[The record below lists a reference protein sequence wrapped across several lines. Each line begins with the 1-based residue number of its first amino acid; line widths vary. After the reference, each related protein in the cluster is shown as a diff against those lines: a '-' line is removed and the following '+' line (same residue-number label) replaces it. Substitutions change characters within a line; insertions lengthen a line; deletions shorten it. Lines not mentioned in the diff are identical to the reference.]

1 MTKIILFII
10 ARNSFKKIL
19 DIGQLYIQSCIVVD
33 DKIDNLNVCVCVS
46 QNGWKPSCKL
56 GQGIDDKHWRF
67 GVPNLRR
74 WTELARNSWDIGSVL
89 QHSQPQKDRKVNVN
103 YFSRGFTCL
112 PFWG

>member
-46 QNGWKPSCKL
+46 KWMETQL
-56 GQGIDDKHWRF
+56 Q
-67 GVPNLRR
+67 
-74 WTELARNSWDIGSVL
+74 IGSG
-89 QHSQPQKDRKVNVN
+89 N
-103 YFSRGFTCL
+103 
-112 PFWG
+112 